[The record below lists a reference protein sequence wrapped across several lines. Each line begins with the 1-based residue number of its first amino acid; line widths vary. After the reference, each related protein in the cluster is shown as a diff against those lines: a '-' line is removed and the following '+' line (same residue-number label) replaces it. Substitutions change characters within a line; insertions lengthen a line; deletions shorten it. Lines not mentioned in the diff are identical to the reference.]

1 MTEQPMT
8 RRQARE
14 LERQQATAAINGV
27 TLDSSSVK
35 HEPAVAETPSYV
47 PSTGQLPVVEPTSLV
62 MTESAPDLT
71 NLSVVLPESG
81 ARLTTGAIDL
91 PWLKEQEVDDSA
103 VVDAAEA
110 ADVAHSAEVAES
122 TVTGIEPIAARIHE
136 RTRRRKSV
144 FPNRLRKGWG
154 VVHLVLVSAFVLFA
168 LFVALTA
175 SILLGV
181 IKF

>member
-1 MTEQPMT
+1 MNEQPMT

-27 TLDSSSVK
+27 TLETPAEQRLQADS
-35 HEPAVAETPSYV
+35 EAPSYV

-62 MTESAPDLT
+62 ITESAPDVT
-71 NLSVVLPESG
+71 NISVVLPESG

-91 PWLKEQEVDDSA
+91 PWLKEPEVDDSA

-110 ADVAHSAEVAES
+110 ADVAHFAEVAES

-144 FPNRLRKGWG
+144 FPTRLRKGWG

-168 LFVALTA
+168 LFVALMA